1 MAEEQ
6 RTPPAVGAVLAALMR
21 KAAPLAKRRRS
32 VVAVSEAW
40 CRVAGAEVASH
51 TRISSVREGMV
62 TIEVDATPLCHRLDS
77 FEKERLLADLV
88 REVRGAEVRG
98 LRFRHGAF

>member
-1 MAEEQ
+1 
-6 RTPPAVGAVLAALMR
+6 
-21 KAAPLAKRRRS
+21 
-32 VVAVSEAW
+32 
-40 CRVAGAEVASH
+40 
-51 TRISSVREGMV
+51 MV